1 MAHKTI
7 ALTTELKELDWLESA
22 IIDKLD
28 QVIQKTRPLK
38 GEAANAEDG
47 KLRVWICK
55 HRGLRIQT
63 QQLLT
68 QASYHAQPQK
78 KKKHM
83 TSMQAARV
91 DAKDLVCPSAPK
103 PPLHSHQ
110 KHMTSTQASR
120 VDAKDVVCPS
130 APKPHAALAAQQPPP
145 PGEATHKAALHAFIW
160 R

>member
-1 MAHKTI
+1 MAHGII

-55 HRGLRIQT
+55 PRC

-68 QASYHAQPQK
+68 QASYHAQPP

-83 TSMQAARV
+83 TSMQAASV

>member
-28 QVIQKTRPLK
+28 QVIQKARPLK

-55 HRGLRIQT
+55 HRGLRIET

-68 QASYHAQPQK
+68 QASYHAQPPK
-78 KKKHM
+78 KKKTHDFHA
-83 TSMQAARV
+83 SCAR
-91 DAKDLVCPSAPK
+91 
-103 PPLHSHQ
+103 
-110 KHMTSTQASR
+110 
-120 VDAKDVVCPS
+120 
-130 APKPHAALAAQQPPP
+130 
-145 PGEATHKAALHAFIW
+145 
-160 R
+160 